1 MHGRTLPYLGKFP
14 IVITCLLGPRLK
26 TVVQQYSNDP
36 RSGPLTKVD
45 KKNCTPTA
53 HDQPWRLSFYS
64 SVVQRLLYGCSY
76 TSPVQSSAMTL
87 GKAILRALGQC
98 CLVGPLCVW
107 LLSNKDASS
116 AAGPGVSILMKCLR
130 VSYCVMLAT
139 QCTCECGS
147 SQSFSPVGGRNQA
160 AHAATD
166 PAGKRGV
173 DVDVVVVSQ
182 WWVTKASKCAA

>member
-1 MHGRTLPYLGKFP
+1 MGYLQSGPNSETRRWAQKWRQTTHGCSHAIRFPCPATMVAAVTLRAPD
-14 IVITCLLGPRLK
+14 RARERA
-26 TVVQQYSNDP
+26 

-98 CLVGPLCVW
+98 CLAAPCACGSCRVEQRRELSSGPWGFNFNKMSACQLLCSCW
-107 LLSNKDASS
+107 LHSHSARVNADLRRSGSQPSCACASS
-116 AAGPGVSILMKCLR
+116 HRS
-130 VSYCVMLAT
+130 
-139 QCTCECGS
+139 CGK
-147 SQSFSPVGGRNQA
+147 A
-160 AHAATD
+160 
-166 PAGKRGV
+166 RG
-173 DVDVVVVSQ
+173 
-182 WWVTKASKCAA
+182 